1 MNEKRYTPD
10 QMADAEKL
18 ARAIVS
24 VPSESRSIFTLMVEA
39 MLIGA
44 ELAEK
49 RLLGGATG
57 TPQN

>member
-1 MNEKRYTPD
+1 MNGKQYTPE

-18 ARAIVS
+18 AKAIVS
-24 VPSESRSIFTLMVEA
+24 VPSEKRSIFTLMVEA

-49 RLLGGATG
+49 QMLSSAAPNG
-57 TPQN
+57 